1 MGIRIRPAEVEIPDD
16 CPFQN
21 DLLDRKKPAEV
32 LTQLVDGI
40 DGPCVLAIDA
50 PWGAGKTTFLK
61 MWSQHLRNKGFPVV
75 EFNAWE
81 TDYAEDPFV
90 ALASELEKGLKA
102 LDDGSFK
109 ERIKDTME
117 AAKKVTLRS
126 IPGVIRILTAGI
138 LDLQPVFEKEAGNL
152 LAAYADN
159 LLRRYKESEKSVNE
173 FQDKLQKM
181 AISLTQ
187 STKHPLMVVIDELDR
202 CRPSYAVA
210 LIEVAKHLFE
220 ADHVVFVLA
229 VNRTQL
235 AHSIGA
241 LYGSE
246 FDAAGY
252 LRRFFDID
260 FRLPEPNRESF
271 IQEKLNRMRIRGSFR
286 LLKYFFGSSDLSL
299 RQINQVIHRLGSVMA
314 SLRDVSD
321 RLHVIVQVAL
331 VIRTID
337 YDRYWRFVHGNIT
350 DEELVDAIYDR
361 VGIRHVR
368 FEAFIVMAAREIAGK
383 KINIEYDKRTE
394 SPLIDQYQEQTGD
407 RGKGVIECVRTYEQN
422 ENSSLNWDG
431 FGFYEAVRRIEL
443 LAGNDEPP

>member
-1 MGIRIRPAEVEIPDD
+1 MGIRIRPAEVVIPDD

-21 DLLDRKKPAEV
+21 DLLDRKRPAEV

-40 DGPCVLAIDA
+40 DGPCVLTIDA

-75 EFNAWE
+75 EFNAWA

-117 AAKKVTLRS
+117 AAKKVALRS
-126 IPGVIRILTAGI
+126 IPGIIRGLTVGI
-138 LDLQPVFEKEAGNL
+138 LDVQPFIEKEAGNL

-159 LLRRYKESEKSVNE
+159 LLRRYKESEKSVKE
-173 FQDKLQKM
+173 FQNKLQTM
-181 AISLTQ
+181 ASSLTRA
-187 STKHPLMVVIDELDR
+187 TKHPLMVVIDELDR

-235 AHSIGA
+235 AHSIKA
-241 LYGSE
+241 LYGDE

-260 FRLPEPNRESF
+260 FKLPEPDRKRYTKYLLNTILRIESIYLLESF
-271 IQEKLNRMRIRGSFR
+271 
-286 LLKYFFGSSDLSL
+286 FGTSNLSL
-299 RQINQVIHRLGSVMA
+299 RQIEQSIKRFGIVKA
-314 SLRDVSD
+314 SLRDD
-321 RLHVIVQVAL
+321 EAEIAALVAL
-331 VIRTID
+331 IVRTID
-337 YDRYWRFVHGNIT
+337 YDLYEQFVRGKMS
-350 DEELVDAIYDR
+350 DKDLVDAVYER
-361 VGIRHVR
+361 VGTVDRDFEFFVAVTAKEIRSKDR
-368 FEAFIVMAAREIAGK
+368 NGT
-383 KINIEYDKRTE
+383 YDPQIE
-394 SPLIDQYQEQTGD
+394 SPLIDRYYEQKRDNDANDFADFEQQYQNKNRPYRMGAF
-407 RGKGVIECVRTYEQN
+407 
-422 ENSSLNWDG
+422 L
-431 FGFYEAVRRIEL
+431 EAFRRIEYFGRL
-443 LAGNDEPP
+443 